1 MWRHM
6 EAADVVEKPNSIII
20 KGAKVH
26 NLKNIDIS
34 IPLYKLVGICGVSGS
49 GKSSL
54 ALGVLYAEGSRRY
67 LEALSTYTR
76 RRISQVG
83 AAKVDS
89 IENIPA
95 TLALHQRPSIP
106 DIRSTFGTSTELSN
120 CLRLMYS
127 RLGSYR
133 CPNGHYLQPSM
144 NVALDRPLFCQKC
157 NTEFEGQSAESYSFN
172 SGGACSRCSGTGIV
186 RDIDDTKLVPNQDKT
201 IEEGAVEAWNMFGIA
216 WMYRV
221 VNELGVRTN
230 IPFKNLTQEEK
241 RIVYEDE
248 EVKKIIMIPSK
259 NGKLFELNCTYRNAH
274 KAVEEALRK
283 ADTEKGLERIERFL
297 SVCTCPECNGTRLNH
312 AARSTLLCGIDLPT
326 ASSMTLDDLIIWVK
340 NIPLLMPE
348 EMKEMAQ
355 NIVNQFLDIS
365 RRLIDLGLGYLTL
378 DRASLTLSTG
388 ERQRVQLARAVR
400 NHTTGVLYVLDEPS
414 IGLHPSNV
422 DGLLA
427 VMKDLIHM
435 GNTVVVVDHDTRV
448 LNEVDYLIEIGKGA
462 GKNGGEVLA
471 KGSVEDI
478 KANSNSL
485 IGKFLTGEENVIV
498 RNRVKSADIFKKGRI
513 SLVTELLHTVHPLNV
528 DIPKNRLTAVTGV
541 SGSGKTTFVLESL
554 VPAIA
559 ARVKN
564 EKLPGHIK
572 SIDLDG
578 IARVNLIDA
587 SPIGANVRSTVA
599 TYSNIHDDLRKL
611 YAAEGQTENY
621 NCNASD
627 FSYNTGKFRC
637 PVCDGTGQ
645 ISMDLQFL
653 PDVDITCPDCNG
665 TRYSKEAEKIKI
677 VCGKSRISLP
687 ELMSLTLDEILA
699 KMRDRKKIYDKLK
712 ILSEL
717 GLGYLTLGEA
727 TPALSGGEAQRLK
740 LASEIG
746 KMQNEVVFVFDEPTI
761 GLHPLDVRTLILVFQ
776 KLIANGATVVV
787 IDHDLDMIAN
797 SNYVID
803 MGPGGGK
810 AGGRIVAMGTP
821 EEIIKNKESVTG
833 RYLAEVVCGKFV

>member
-1 MWRHM
+1 MK
-6 EAADVVEKPNSIII
+6 EADRGEKPNSIII

-95 TLALHQRPSIP
+95 ALALHQRPSIP
-106 DIRSTFGTSTELSN
+106 DIRSTFGTSTELLN

-144 NVALDRPLFCQKC
+144 NVALDRPLFCPKC

-201 IEEGAVEAWNMFGIA
+201 IEEGAVEPWNMFGIA

-221 VNELGVRTN
+221 ANELGVRTN

-241 RIVYEDE
+241 RIVYEGE

-283 ADTEKGLERIERFL
+283 ADTEKGLERIEKFL
-297 SVCTCPECNGTRLNH
+297 SVCTCPECNGTRLNR

-340 NIPLLMPE
+340 NIPSLMPE

-498 RNRVKSADIFKKGRI
+498 RNRAKSADIFKKGCI
-513 SLVTELLHTVHPLNV
+513 SLVTGPLHTVHPLNV
-528 DIPKNRLTAVTGV
+528 DIPKNRLTAVNGV

-559 ARVKN
+559 AKVKN
-564 EKLPGHIK
+564 EKLPKHIK
-572 SIDLDG
+572 SISLDG

-687 ELMSLTLDEILA
+687 ELMSLTLDEVLV
-699 KMRDRKKIYDKLK
+699 KMKDRKKIYDKLK

-746 KMQNEVVFVFDEPTI
+746 KMQNDVVFVFDEPTI

-787 IDHDLDMIAN
+787 IDHDLDMIVN
-797 SNYVID
+797 SDYVID

-810 AGGRIVAMGTP
+810 AGGRIVAIGTP

>member
-1 MWRHM
+1 MK
-6 EAADVVEKPNSIII
+6 AVDVVEKPNSIII

-95 TLALHQRPSIP
+95 ALALHQRPSIP

-144 NVALDRPLFCQKC
+144 NVALDRPLFCLKC

-241 RIVYEDE
+241 RIVYEGE

-388 ERQRVQLARAVR
+388 ERQRVQLAKAVR
-400 NHTTGVLYVLDEPS
+400 NHTTGVMYVLDEPS

-435 GNTVVVVDHDTRV
+435 GNTVVVVDHDIRV

-498 RNRVKSADIFKKGRI
+498 RNRAKSADIFKKGRI
-513 SLVTELLHTVHPLNV
+513 SLVTGPLHTVHPLNV

-554 VPAIA
+554 VPAIVA
-559 ARVKN
+559 KVKN

-687 ELMSLTLDEILA
+687 GLMSLTLDEVLV
-699 KMRDRKKIYDKLK
+699 KMKDRKKIYEKLK

-727 TPALSGGEAQRLK
+727 TPALSGGETQRLK

-746 KMQNEVVFVFDEPTI
+746 KMQNDVVFVFDEPTI

-797 SNYVID
+797 SDYVID

-810 AGGRIVAMGTP
+810 AGGRIVDIGTP

>member
-6 EAADVVEKPNSIII
+6 KAVDVVEKPNSIII

-95 TLALHQRPSIP
+95 ALALHQRPSIP

-144 NVALDRPLFCQKC
+144 NVALDRPLFCLKC

-241 RIVYEDE
+241 RIVYEGE

-355 NIVNQFLDIS
+355 NIVNQFLAIS
-365 RRLIDLGLGYLTL
+365 KQLIDLGLGYLTL

-388 ERQRVQLARAVR
+388 ERQRAQLARAVR

-471 KGSVEDI
+471 EGSVEDI

-498 RNRVKSADIFKKGRI
+498 RNRAKSADIFKKACI
-513 SLVTELLHTVHPLNV
+513 SLVTGPLHTVHPLNV

-797 SNYVID
+797 SDYVID

-810 AGGRIVAMGTP
+810 AGGRIVAIGTL